1 MYPVRDNFP
10 VPTKRK
16 LADRVAWRC
25 SFPGCRKITIGPGT
39 ESSEAVINLGEAAHI
54 HAAATNGPRYDS
66 QMDSNER
73 KSIDNGV
80 WMCRH
85 HAKLIDADF
94 INYSA
99 ETIRQWKNLAE
110 RETYKALKQQEE
122 VTSPPP
128 TTLIQLG
135 ENIVTE
141 GVWKAAKNN
150 KWKFDLIQFVYG
162 GIHELRSFS
171 LPDSAPYIV
180 IESQGDGR
188 IIRDFNW
195 SLKEGK
201 YRIQVKTENKEPR
214 EDPNSLGG
222 DLALGDGFDILF
234 EEGDFK
240 MVEGIENAIQ
250 QIRTIL
256 STKNGDL
263 FYAPQLGSKFSS
275 YFWDFKHNP
284 PFLNRLLKLEIT
296 KLLSIPYRDKTSGD
310 TSPLLNFINRVI
322 SSEVIDRAPMNN
334 QVRIKLKLEL
344 GINNIWQ
351 GVVSV
356 YVPPINKSA
365 T

>member
-1 MYPVRDNFP
+1 MRDNFSA
-10 VPTKRK
+10 PTKRK

-25 SFPGCRKITIGPGT
+25 SFPNCRNITIGPGT

-66 QMDSNER
+66 QMTSNER

-99 ETIRQWKNLAE
+99 ETIQQWKKLAE

-122 VTSPPP
+122 ILSPPP

-135 ENIVTE
+135 EDIVAE
-141 GVWKAAKNN
+141 GIWKAAKKN
-150 KWKFDLIQFVYG
+150 KWTFDLIKFVYG
-162 GIHELRSFS
+162 NIDELRSFS
-171 LPDSAPYIV
+171 LPNSAPYIV

-195 SLKEGK
+195 FLKKETK
-201 YRIQVKTENKEPR
+201 YRIQVKTEDKEPR

-222 DLALGDGFDILF
+222 DVALGGGFDILF

-250 QIRTIL
+250 QIRNIL
-256 STKNGDL
+256 STKYGDL
-263 FYAPQLGSKFSS
+263 FYAPQLGSKFSN

-296 KLLSIPYRDKTSGD
+296 KLLSIPYNDKSSGD
-310 TSPLLNFINRVI
+310 TSPLLNFINRVV
-322 SSEVIDRAPMNN
+322 SSEVIDRTPLNN

-344 GINNIWQ
+344 GINNIWE

-356 YVPPINKSA
+356 YVSPISKPA